1 MCNENWSIL
10 WVTEITKGNSNVVP
24 PLARVEL
31 DTAEPVAEV
40 EHYRASLSRLAI
52 IDFLLICR
60 IACPGTPPEGEG
72 EMAVNPIVAEIE
84 ADLRQTAAAR
94 LGMIGTIAAGY
105 DNTSER
111 LLGFLLSLSY
121 EEMRIVTCD
130 PWKRKCGGVPRNSFV
145 IVKVNP
151 NIAGSDDAILAT
163 RLILGRVTES
173 VPTPVET
180 DIQSTIFQVHKVQAI
195 VDPLTNKELQ
205 WGALK
210 ATILGTY
217 YDADGEIGFG
227 NDVDTFLAAH
237 TYEVYVPTDDQL
249 ATLIN
254 SFVPINSS
262 VRVGSLRYTETPP
275 PGKSLDVP
283 VFVDPLDFIGRGS
296 GNRTALFGKTR
307 MGKSNAI
314 KVIADTIFQTSA
326 NVSQLIFDP
335 SGEYTYINPQDGTSL
350 FALNTKTS
358 VRYSLSPRIVPE
370 EKKLGLSAPLP
381 FKINFY
387 DNPAVGHSLIASL
400 FESVFAHR
408 PPQYIR
414 DVLEWEPPE
423 PASIPSI
430 QADPSRFNR
439 EWRELGI

>member
-1 MCNENWSIL
+1 
-10 WVTEITKGNSNVVP
+10 
-24 PLARVEL
+24 
-31 DTAEPVAEV
+31 
-40 EHYRASLSRLAI
+40 
-52 IDFLLICR
+52 
-60 IACPGTPPEGEG
+60 
-72 EMAVNPIVAEIE
+72 MAVNPIVAEIE
-84 ADLRQTAAAR
+84 ADLLERAAAQS
-94 LGMIGTIAAGY
+94 GTIGRIAAGY
-105 DNTSER
+105 DNSSER

-151 NIAGSDDAILAT
+151 NVAGADDAILAT

-217 YDADGEIGFG
+217 YDDVDGEIGFG

-249 ATLIN
+249 SRLIN
-254 SFVPINSS
+254 SFVPNDSS
-262 VRVGSLRYTETPP
+262 VRIGSLRYTETPP
-275 PGKSLDVP
+275 PRKSLNVP
-283 VFVDPLDFIGRGS
+283 VLVDPMDFIGRGS

-314 KVIADTIFQTSA
+314 KVIADTIFQTPA
-326 NVSQLIFDP
+326 DVSQLIFDP

-350 FALNTKTS
+350 FALNS
-358 VRYSLSPRIVPE
+358 
-370 EKKLGLSAPLP
+370 G
-381 FKINFY
+381 
-387 DNPAVGHSLIASL
+387 AS
-400 FESVFAHR
+400 
-408 PPQYIR
+408 
-414 DVLEWEPPE
+414 
-423 PASIPSI
+423 
-430 QADPSRFNR
+430 
-439 EWRELGI
+439 